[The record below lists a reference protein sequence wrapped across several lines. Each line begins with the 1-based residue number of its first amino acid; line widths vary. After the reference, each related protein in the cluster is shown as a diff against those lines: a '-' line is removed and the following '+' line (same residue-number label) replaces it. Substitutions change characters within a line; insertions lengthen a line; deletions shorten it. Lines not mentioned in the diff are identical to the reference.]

1 MAGVDDL
8 RREERE
14 HVILHVAAQIIEL
27 LIRELLLAQVADI
40 LLGEERAHA
49 LVGFLVVGVQ
59 LVAASVDGLQLL
71 SWRHAGFRIDD
82 GLLQQREVGERT
94 DAHHEELLQVAPE
107 DGDEVQTLQKRHRG
121 IGALVEHALVEIEP
135 GKLAVLHIRRL
146 HDGRRCGVL
155 CCLCIHGPSLLPLYS
170 RWPKNQAAHRNMRD
184 LCILPFF
191 GRLPEIWQRDVNG
204 PGREWPD
211 ASVRSWDSRQN
222 RPLQARRPEAIHT
235 ISLADSSQLLVE
247 REERSSIAPRN
258 NEIEHVVDR
267 VVILNGRMDRF

>member
-1 MAGVDDL
+1 MVVVAVSFAACAFMGLAFSLYIVAG
-8 RREERE
+8 R
-14 HVILHVAAQIIEL
+14 
-27 LIRELLLAQVADI
+27 
-40 LLGEERAHA
+40 
-49 LVGFLVVGVQ
+49 
-59 LVAASVDGLQLL
+59 
-71 SWRHAGFRIDD
+71 
-82 GLLQQREVGERT
+82 
-94 DAHHEELLQVAPE
+94 
-107 DGDEVQTLQKRHRG
+107 
-121 IGALVEHALVEIEP
+121 
-135 GKLAVLHIRRL
+135 
-146 HDGRRCGVL
+146 
-155 CCLCIHGPSLLPLYS
+155 
-170 RWPKNQAAHRNMRD
+170 KNQAAHRNMRD

-267 VVILNGRMDRF
+267 VVILNGCMDRF